1 MGTTGTSPSGGS
13 VTANSAASAANLN
26 STPLYFTGL
35 STYSS
40 DFQSIIQRAVQ
51 IADIPVQSLENQEST
66 ISAQEEALSALEPAV
81 TAVGNDVT
89 NLGTL
94 ASTQGLAASSSDPSV
109 VSVQNTGATAP
120 GTYTISNIES
130 LATAASGTSL
140 AGYTSSQSINSSGLV
155 TLVSGSNTYQLNLTG
170 SGQNNIAGLAQA
182 INSADAGVTATVL
195 SAGSSSY
202 LVVSADNTGAT
213 TLQLNSVTADDLVTS
228 TGSGTETSLQTYA
241 DATSTPV
248 SQNGQ
253 IQLVVGSQSYAL
265 NVSGSANNLNG
276 LAQAIN
282 SADAGVTATVTGSAG
297 SYALSIT
304 AQGGPTTIQLND
316 LQNPTDLISDT
327 NQGSNAQFQINGIST
342 PIVEST
348 NNITDV
354 IPGVS
359 FTLLNTTSG
368 SQSVTLSLAPSSSQL
383 ASALKSFVN
392 DYNTLVSDVAAQ
404 EGQNAGPL
412 GGNLIVNQIS
422 DAMQDLVMYF
432 SPATSSSIHSLSDLG
447 VTFNET
453 GQMSFSSN
461 TFNSLSETQISDA
474 YKFLGSSNS
483 GFAALA
489 SNFTQLSD
497 PVTGTI
503 ETESNGDQ
511 NEITSL
517 QTQITNGEAYVNQVQ
532 QTATQQMEAADA
544 LVAEL
549 QQEQTDL
556 DASIQSVNY
565 VLYGRQVS
573 VDGI

>member
-120 GTYTISNIES
+120 GTYTISDIES

-412 GGNLIVNQIS
+412 GGNLIINQIS

>member
-120 GTYTISNIES
+120 GTYTISDIES

-368 SQSVTLSLAPSSSQL
+368 SQSVTLSLAASSSQL

>member
-1 MGTTGTSPSGGS
+1 MGTTSTSPTGGS
-13 VTANSAASAANLN
+13 VTANSAASLSNPN

-51 IADIPVQSLENQEST
+51 VADLPVQSLENQEST
-66 ISAQEEALSALEPAV
+66 VYAQEQALSALEPAV
-81 TAVGNDVT
+81 TAVGTDVA

-94 ASTQGLAASSSDPSV
+94 ASTQGLAASSSDPST
-109 VSVQNTGATAP
+109 VSVQNTGATVP
-120 GTYTISNIES
+120 GTYTISNIQS
-130 LATAASGTSL
+130 LAAAASETSL
-140 AGYTSSQSINSSGLV
+140 AGYTSTQAINASGFV
-155 TLVSGSNTYQLNLTG
+155 NLVSGSNTYQLNLTG
-170 SGQNNIAGLAQA
+170 QNNIAGLAHA
-182 INSADAGVTATVL
+182 INNATAGVTASVL
-195 SAGSSSY
+195 NAGSSSY
-202 LVVSADNTGAT
+202 LVVTANNTGAT
-213 TLQLNSVTADDLVTS
+213 TLQLNSLTPDDLVTN
-228 TGSGTETSLQTYA
+228 TGSGTETSLRTYA
-241 DATSTPV
+241 DAESTPV

-253 IQLVVGSQSYAL
+253 MQLVVGSQSYKL
-265 NVSGSANNLNG
+265 NVSGSANNLDG

-282 SADAGVTATVTGSAG
+282 SSDAGVTASVEGSVGA
-297 SYALSIT
+297 YALVLT
-304 AQGGPTTIQLND
+304 AQGGPTTIQVND
-316 LQNPTDLISDT
+316 LQNSGDLISDT
-327 NQGSNAQFQINGIST
+327 NQGSNAEFQINGIST
-342 PIVEST
+342 PIIEST
-348 NNITDV
+348 NNISDV
-354 IPGVS
+354 IPGVT

-392 DYNTLVSDVAAQ
+392 DYNTLVGDVTAQ

-412 GGNLIVNQIS
+412 GGNLIINQIS
-422 DAMQDLVMYF
+422 EAMQDLVMYF
-432 SPATSSSIHSLSDLG
+432 NPTSSTSIHSLSDLG
-447 VTFNET
+447 VTFNDT

-474 YKFLGSSNS
+474 FKFLGSSNS

-489 SNFTQLSD
+489 SNFTQVSD
-497 PVTGTI
+497 PTTGTI
-503 ETESNGDQ
+503 ETQINGYQ
-511 NEITSL
+511 SQITSL
-517 QTQITNGEAYVNQVQ
+517 QSQVTNAEAYVTQVQ

-549 QQEQTDL
+549 QQQQTNL